1 MSRPRKTSSVVAR
14 GGYATRR
21 AQTGTFNVVMT
32 LNDKVVGTLGPYQT
46 RRAALADART
56 LAYRKAD
63 TTPIVTLKSGNKAPL
78 ARVHRDFADAKQT
91 AENGYYLKSRRGKA
105 EPLGFFFEVAVV
117 DANRSPVRPNP
128 NDAGVRSPA
137 PASNRKPRRNGAAQ
151 LTAHQEKALRYI
163 VDNSYGG
170 NHPVEVD
177 RGEVGIRTAHALEKM
192 GLVTLEAHSG
202 MGGWK
207 KIGGFAGKY
216 KGREQRYQSDVTALL
231 TPEGKALAVSLLAP
245 KKNPRRNGSMPH
257 HTEVQSLLFH
267 KAAFPVG
274 KAKSW
279 AKHHGFSYGRVDKG
293 GERANMLRLRQHDPS
308 DYVPGSFRTIVLTDG
323 VEAVIG
329 LPKEAA

>member
-128 NDAGVRSPA
+128 SRS
-137 PASNRKPRRNGAAQ
+137 
-151 LTAHQEKALRYI
+151 T
-163 VDNSYGG
+163 
-170 NHPVEVD
+170 
-177 RGEVGIRTAHALEKM
+177 
-192 GLVTLEAHSG
+192 
-202 MGGWK
+202 
-207 KIGGFAGKY
+207 
-216 KGREQRYQSDVTALL
+216 
-231 TPEGKALAVSLLAP
+231 
-245 KKNPRRNGSMPH
+245 MPH

-308 DYVPGSFRTIVLTDG
+308 DYVPGSFRTIVLADG